1 MNKVLK
7 ISAIVIIIAGLVF
20 AVYKLF
26 LQPEKKEGTDII
38 KVQENQ
44 ESENTVRREA
54 SLPVKVM
61 QVKRGNLPLRLRISA
76 TADVW
81 EKASI
86 KSEVQGKVI
95 RINCKIGDRVKK
107 GELLVKVDDS
117 EKKLDVEARKANKLE
132 TLSKFLVKEKTDNP
146 FNLQFNEKQKKELDA
161 IESNYKQALR
171 DFERGKISETQLDK
185 ISEKY
190 EEIMIFSGTKRE
202 EVLKATEKLTDAIVY
217 LKKAELDLKKTFIK
231 SPFPGI
237 ISDLKVS
244 RGEIL
249 SMGQEVLK
257 IVNLNSLYL
266 KGFALETEIKHLKIG
281 IQTRIKFDAF
291 SDQYSYG
298 NIQSISPEVD
308 PDKKTITIYVKLDN
322 PDSLIYPG
330 MHAELDVEY
339 KIYENVIKV
348 PRKAIIVRGEGDRP
362 LIFAIINIKG
372 TTGTADWR
380 YVELG
385 AQNDEEIEIKSGIQE
400 GDIIVIDG
408 QLTLSHQ
415 SRVKILK

>member
-7 ISAIVIIIAGLVF
+7 ITAIVIIIAGLVF

-38 KVQENQ
+38 KAQENQ
-44 ESENTVRREA
+44 ESETTVRREA
-54 SLPVKVM
+54 SLPVRVM

-81 EKASI
+81 EKANI
-86 KSEVQGKVI
+86 KSEVQGKI
-95 RINCKIGDRVKK
+95 TSINCKIGDLVKK
-107 GELLVKVDDS
+107 EELLVKVDNY

-146 FNLQFNEKQKKELDA
+146 FNLQLNEKQKKELAA

-171 DFERGKISETQLDK
+171 NFERGKISEIQLDK
-185 ISEKY
+185 IKEKY
-190 EEIMIFSGTKRE
+190 EEIMVFSGTRRE
-202 EVLKATEKLTDAIVY
+202 EVLKATEKLTEAIIS
-217 LKKAELDLKKTFIK
+217 LKKAELALKRTSIK

-237 ISDLKVS
+237 ISNLKVS

-249 SMGQEVLK
+249 SIGQEVLK
-257 IVNLNSLYL
+257 IINLDSLYL
-266 KGFALETEIKHLKIG
+266 KGFALESEIKHLKNG

-291 SDQYSYG
+291 TDRYFYG

-308 PDKKTITIYVKLDN
+308 PDKKTITVYVKLDN
-322 PDSLIYPG
+322 PNNLIYPG

-362 LIFAIINIKG
+362 LVFAIINISG
-372 TTGTADWR
+372 SNGTADWR

-400 GDIIVIDG
+400 GDIIVLDG

-415 SRVKILK
+415 SRVRIIK